1 MVLSAIFRKN
11 TRTSEFSKTIKF
23 PRSTNP
29 KHVCYLPSSTY
40 TQEKPYTYLLVI
52 SMARTTKQGSLTT
65 VISFNYVITMCR
77 VAHEVSALPLT
88 TEKML
93 EPVRAWTY
101 VSCELNCAV
110 DLLRCEVFSLGTLV
124 FLPLNTVTSVTLIK

>member
-40 TQEKPYTYLLVI
+40 PGETIPLLI
-52 SMARTTKQGSLTT
+52 SMARTSKQGSLTS

-101 VSCELNCAV
+101 VSSELNCAV
-110 DLLRCEVFSLGTLV
+110 DLLRCEVFSLGTPV
-124 FLPLNTVTSVTLIK
+124 FLPLNTVTSVTLLK

>member
-1 MVLSAIFRKN
+1 MVLSAIYRKK
-11 TRTSEFSKTIKF
+11 TRTSEFSKTIEF

-29 KHVCYLPSSTY
+29 KHVCYLLSSTY
-40 TQEKPYTYLLVI
+40 PGETIHLLI
-52 SMARTTKQGSLTT
+52 SMARTSKQGSLTS

-77 VAHEVSALPLT
+77 VAHEVSALPLA

-110 DLLRCEVFSLGTLV
+110 DLLRCEVFSLGTPV
-124 FLPLNTVTSVTLIK
+124 FLLLNSVTSVTLIK